1 MTIDIN
7 VTILD
12 ENFFDDIDDIMED
25 TMVQMFILHPKD
37 QVALETA
44 KEQAAEHS
52 AVFYSVPLDL
62 IAEADDNCIGI
73 NLNAS
78 SILDSSNV
86 AGKTLFIDENDLND
100 TTIQAL
106 SDKTVK
112 GVILNATNPHPELEH
127 LHLSIG
133 PDTVKQF
140 GAEALNTL
148 SMDRFLLQSGYPDND
163 FEAIYTTVKT
173 ISDAMFRPEQ
183 SLVARATKHS
193 LQLLG
198 FSKG

>member
-7 VTILD
+7 VNHLD
-12 ENFFDDIDDIMED
+12 ETFLDDIEEIMED

-37 QVALETA
+37 KASLETA
-44 KEQAAEHS
+44 QSQAAEYS
-52 AVFYSVPLDL
+52 AVFYSVPLEL
-62 IAEADDNCIGI
+62 LSEADDNCIGI
-73 NLNAS
+73 NLS
-78 SILDSSNV
+78 STSTLDANTL
-86 AGKTLFIDENDLND
+86 GKTLFIDENDLND

-106 SDKTVK
+106 SDKTIK
-112 GVILNATNPHPELEH
+112 GVILNATGPHPGLEH

-140 GAEALNTL
+140 DPEALNTL
-148 SMDRFLLQSGYPDND
+148 PMDRILLQSSYPGNG
-163 FEAIYTTVKT
+163 FEAIYATVKT

-183 SLVARATKHS
+183 SIVARATKHS

-198 FSKG
+198 FSKT